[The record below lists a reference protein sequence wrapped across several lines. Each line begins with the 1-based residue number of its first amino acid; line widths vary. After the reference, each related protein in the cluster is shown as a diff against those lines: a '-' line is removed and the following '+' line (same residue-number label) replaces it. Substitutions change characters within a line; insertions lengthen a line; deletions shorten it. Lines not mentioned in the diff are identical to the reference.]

1 MPDFAI
7 VPVPEERLD
16 ELEPLWRA
24 LYEHHVALSPH
35 LRDRERPFEQA
46 WETRRRS
53 EREWLA
59 REPQSFV
66 IAAENDGSFV
76 GYAFVRIYPSSVF
89 ASSWSASDPLAELAT
104 LAVLPAWR
112 ARGMGSALLDAVEAR
127 LRELGIEDMAIG
139 VLTNNA
145 DAARLYERRG
155 AVPFLTKFIQR
166 VGGAADDG

>member
-1 MPDFAI
+1 MSGFEI
-7 VPVPEERLD
+7 VAVPEQRLD

-35 LRDRERPFEQA
+35 LRDRERPFDQA

-53 EREWLA
+53 EREWLTN
-59 REPQSFV
+59 EPASFV
-66 IAAENDGSFV
+66 LAAQDDDGGFV
-76 GYAFVRIYPSSVF
+76 GYAFVRVYPSSVF

-112 ARGMGSALLDAVEAR
+112 GRGLGSALLDAVEAR
-127 LRELGIEDMAIG
+127 LRELSIKDMAIG
-139 VLTNNA
+139 VLTNNT

-166 VGGAADDG
+166 VGGEA